1 MTNKDLLAQ
10 ALTLHPEDR
19 FQLVEGI
26 LKSLDEPDLSLDA
39 IWAEEAEKRIQAYRE
54 GRLEVIAMEDIF
66 RDEASAG
73 SVGRRADPQTGP
85 AAPRPRGCRY
95 AAPSDCY
102 T

>member
-10 ALTLHPEDR
+10 ALTLRPEDR

-26 LKSLDEPDLSLDA
+26 LKSLDEPDLPLDA

-66 RDEASAG
+66 RDQA
-73 SVGRRADPQTGP
+73 
-85 AAPRPRGCRY
+85 
-95 AAPSDCY
+95 
-102 T
+102 

>member
-10 ALTLHPEDR
+10 ALTLRPEDR

-54 GRLEVIAMEDIF
+54 GRLEGIGIED
-66 RDEASAG
+66 
-73 SVGRRADPQTGP
+73 VL
-85 AAPRPRGCRY
+85 
-95 AAPSDCY
+95 
-102 T
+102 